1 MRNGTGCRRGGE
13 PGYSTGR
20 EGWEVVAV
28 VEMMLTST
36 LGAGNY
42 WGTLVSLPNAP

>member
-1 MRNGTGCRRGGE
+1 MENQGPAGGGRGG
-13 PGYSTGR
+13 R
-20 EGWEVVAV
+20 VVAV
-28 VEMMLTST
+28 VEMMLTSM